1 MKTDE
6 FLKAAMDS
14 IEADSKYAENKN
26 TFLITFNAAIIGL
39 IVALKTSSRS
49 VSCFENSI
57 ILVFSILI
65 LISSFISLIS
75 ILPLNP
81 LRKRII
87 KKRSNDPKNEGSK
100 YMFYDY
106 VSSHYCN
113 GADSYLA
120 FENDLKGEFEI
131 TEEFNEIEKQ
141 LCKQI
146 VDLAIVGAAK
156 FKLFKLALI
165 IEMIAFIVFIPFLIS
180 VFV

>member
-1 MKTDE
+1 MKIDE

-14 IEADSKYAENKN
+14 IDADSKYAENKN

-39 IVALKTSSRS
+39 IVALKTSSKS
-49 VSCFENSI
+49 ISCFENSI
-57 ILVFSILI
+57 VFVFSII
-65 LISSFISLIS
+65 IFIASLVSLIS

-81 LRKRII
+81 LRNRII
-87 KKRSNDPKNEGSK
+87 KKRSDDRKNEGSK

-106 VSSHYCN
+106 VSSHYCD
-113 GADSYLA
+113 GADSYID
-120 FENDLKGEFEI
+120 FENDLKEEFEI

-146 VDLAIVGAAK
+146 VDLAIVGAVK
-156 FKLFKLALI
+156 FKLFRFALI
-165 IEMIAFIVFIPFLIS
+165 IEMIAFVVFIPFLIS